1 MASIINFNHQSSI
14 IDAEPIT
21 SKTFDSSRF
30 SSFDG
35 TKKTNGERYLTAS
48 EFAKLQWENVINR
61 SHYKMSDDGIAV
73 LTNAR
78 SARPVNDQNE
88 RAVPIHQA
96 IESSRLSSQF
106 DSQVIITVTVAQQL
120 DQICT
125 VNKLV
130 DQSSLLTSSSFE
142 QQPSASSTARKR
154 MKAGW
159 NRTKEFAVS
168 SLKTFTSIPTKVNAF
183 FQQRTI
189 EKRSKKEAKRNKKIA
204 EENQSIIDRNNS
216 SLPVAD
222 LSDSVDI
229 VLMADIIFF
238 RQLVDE
244 ISRETIPCDEDID
257 EVDEFVVSASSAV
270 READRCLSHSA
281 TDFFYDDSS
290 DSDEKQMNFK
300 FAQFDIH

>member
-35 TKKTNGERYLTAS
+35 TKKTNGERYLTAA
-48 EFAKLQWENVINR
+48 EFANLQWENVIKR
-61 SHYKMSDDGIAV
+61 SHYRMSDDGIPV
-73 LTNAR
+73 LTDAR
-78 SARPVNDQNE
+78 SAHPVAIKDQNE
-88 RAVPIHQA
+88 REVPIHQA
-96 IESSRLSSQF
+96 IESSRLSSQ
-106 DSQVIITVTVAQQL
+106 VITVTVAQQF